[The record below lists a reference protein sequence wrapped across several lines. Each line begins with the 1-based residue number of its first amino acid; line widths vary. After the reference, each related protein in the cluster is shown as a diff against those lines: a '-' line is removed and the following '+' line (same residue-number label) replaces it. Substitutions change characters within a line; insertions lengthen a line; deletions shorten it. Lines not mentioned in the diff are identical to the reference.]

1 MIAGGRP
8 RQRRRR
14 ASASLLLTVLLV
26 GCGGGAPGG
35 WQEVERGPLSFQHPD
50 RLGVEADDL
59 QDAIWTF
66 GVADEADLEAARE
79 VVRATAH
86 LGEDFWA
93 SAAMGRLIVNYEF
106 VYPRFRQQGGAVDI
120 TVPGASS
127 GQRLRFSFEDGEGRR
142 VDGVWFVVTDIAER
156 RSAAV
161 EVVGRNL
168 EDTVVDQV
176 QESLRWDVRRLDDD
190 PPRTSDADEA

>member
-1 MIAGGRP
+1 MTAGGRP
-8 RQRRRR
+8 RRV
-14 ASASLLLTVLLV
+14 ATSLVLAALLV
-26 GCGGGAPGG
+26 GCSGGAPEG

-50 RLGVEADDL
+50 HLGVEADEL

-66 GVADEADLEAARE
+66 GVADDADLETARE
-79 VVRATAH
+79 VVRATDH

-127 GQRLRFSFEDGEGRR
+127 GQRLRFSFEDGEGRP

-168 EDTVVDQV
+168 DDTVVDQV
-176 QESLRWDVRRLDDD
+176 QESLRWDVHRLDDA
-190 PPRTSDADEA
+190 PPTSDADDA